1 MEHGLFVD
9 DLASS
14 IQPQSARHRRGKPPL
29 EMPSCHDT
37 NEGCEPR
44 AIEDHLN
51 PTGNAGETSF
61 WAEHLNQLRFL
72 AKGNFY
78 DP

>member
-1 MEHGLFVD
+1 
-9 DLASS
+9 
-14 IQPQSARHRRGKPPL
+14 
-29 EMPSCHDT
+29 MPSCHDT